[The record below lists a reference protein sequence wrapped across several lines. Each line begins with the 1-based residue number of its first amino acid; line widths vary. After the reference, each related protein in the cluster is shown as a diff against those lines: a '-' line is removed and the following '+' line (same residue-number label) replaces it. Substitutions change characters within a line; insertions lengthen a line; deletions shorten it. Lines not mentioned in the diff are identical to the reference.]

1 MSELIWYMTRVQEK
15 SLVGMGDINNY
26 LLEIERSVAEDSTK
40 PDVAKSM
47 LVFMVR
53 GLFTSLEF
61 PYAQFATYRRINL

>member
-40 PDVAKSM
+40 PDVAKSHAC
-47 LVFMVR
+47 LHGARTIHFFGIPLCSVCH
-53 GLFTSLEF
+53 LQE
-61 PYAQFATYRRINL
+61 N